1 MQHENYNSRDYV
13 PPLSSSAAEAE
24 PSVDEPAAGGKSGK
38 KTMTVAEE
46 LEEERLRAVIHP
58 RPAV

>member
-1 MQHENYNSRDYV
+1 MMITR
-13 PPLSSSAAEAE
+13 AEA
-24 PSVDEPAAGGKSGK
+24 
-38 KTMTVAEE
+38 VAPIIMKF